1 VSGIPEIFTRIEKN
15 IHPERVKSS
24 LVEEDAGLFGNALLD
39 NEVAESA
46 VRSVTPAMRGGGWL
60 DEGLDDAKRN
70 GGST

>member
-1 VSGIPEIFTRIEKN
+1 M
-15 IHPERVKSS
+15 
-24 LVEEDAGLFGNALLD
+24 LLLD
-39 NEVAESA
+39 NKVAESA